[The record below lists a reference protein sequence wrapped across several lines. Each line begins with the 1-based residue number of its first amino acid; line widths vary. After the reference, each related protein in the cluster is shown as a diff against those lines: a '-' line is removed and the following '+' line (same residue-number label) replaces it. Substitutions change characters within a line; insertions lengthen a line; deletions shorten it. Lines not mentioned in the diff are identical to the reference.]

1 MSCNFRY
8 SDSSCFEGTAGL
20 SESREEHKPSLEI
33 SSQPLVG
40 EDRETEGKKP
50 WFSWTSANLT
60 QGCPTEPATERKSRF
75 LLQLSSGCVK
85 APGQGANPGTV
96 QKKQHLLHSEN
107 SIYCTQFCPGCL
119 VFVRGVPKERRW
131 QRRGE
136 WCQRRGR
143 WCSQSFS
150 QQSQEL
156 QPVSGSA
163 GRAGH
168 APGAAP
174 TPQEKQCPALG
185 HLKSSS
191 SPESHQGYS
200 DTASWTRFAFRFQES
215 TEYFMKMVGST
226 GIFCHSHCKLKHFPA
241 LSKWDYKSGFIC
253 LSLGTFCF
261 TLQKKRKKQH
271 ISTNSF
277 FLMHKK

>member
-1 MSCNFRY
+1 MLKHQGR
-8 SDSSCFEGTAGL
+8 EQILEL
-20 SESREEHKPSLEI
+20 S
-33 SSQPLVG
+33 
-40 EDRETEGKKP
+40 
-50 WFSWTSANLT
+50 
-60 QGCPTEPATERKSRF
+60 RK
-75 LLQLSSGCVK
+75 
-85 APGQGANPGTV
+85 
-96 QKKQHLLHSEN
+96 N
-107 SIYCTQFCPGCL
+107 SIYCTQKTAFTALSSVLAAWC
-119 VFVRGVPKERRW
+119 FVRGVPKERRW

-136 WCQRRGR
+136 WCQRRGKL
-143 WCSQSFS
+143 CSQSFS

-277 FLMHKK
+277 FFNAQKIKEWVMLSLCRRVFALESFCLSTCILQPFLGGETFFSPILC